1 MIETGTA
8 HLTAEKARSL
18 LRKLRDLNLSS
29 GPVAVNKSGWV
40 KLAGCLSLDAPVE
53 KGVRYRVA
61 KSDGI
66 VSLLEIAW
74 TGSTLE
80 VVASQLDVAHPVTKL
95 DVGVT
100 CDRKGR
106 ACAKALGAR
115 VHPESCDR
123 RELEHFLRRVVKTLF
138 R

>member
-1 MIETGTA
+1 MIEIGTA
-8 HLTAEKARSL
+8 SLTAEKARSL

-29 GPVAVNKSGWV
+29 GPVAVNRAGWV

-53 KGVRYRVA
+53 KGVRYRVT
-61 KSDGI
+61 KSDG
-66 VSLLEIAW
+66 VLSLLEIAW
-74 TGSTLE
+74 TGSALE
-80 VVASQLDVAHPVTKL
+80 VVASQLEVAHPVKKL
-95 DVGVT
+95 DVNVT

-115 VHPESCDR
+115 VHPESCDT